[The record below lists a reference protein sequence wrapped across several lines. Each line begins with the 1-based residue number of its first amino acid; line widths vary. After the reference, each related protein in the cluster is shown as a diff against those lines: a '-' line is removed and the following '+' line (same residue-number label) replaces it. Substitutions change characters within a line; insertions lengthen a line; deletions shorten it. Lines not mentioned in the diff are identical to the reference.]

1 MIKYSKHIQT
11 IAKDIASHYARFSK
25 ADRLYDLQLEQVADF
40 DLHELSAALIQED
53 PMLASE
59 ATGPDNPDY
68 ATKMLPALINHMT
81 HSIDKEIQA
90 EFMKLWC
97 EGITAYCT
105 DIITKLVDDALYQM
119 NCDLVYHEDPD
130 YARDT
135 RPEQSQWL

>member
-1 MIKYSKHIQT
+1 MKYSKHIQT
-11 IAKDIASHYARFSK
+11 LAKDIASHYARFSK

-40 DLHELSAALIQED
+40 DLHELSAALIQEN

-59 ATGPDNPDY
+59 ACGPDNEAY
-68 ATKMLPALINHMT
+68 TAKMLPALIEYMSDST
-81 HSIDKEIQA
+81 DKGLQL
-90 EFMKLWC
+90 EFTIAWR
-97 EGITAYCT
+97 EGITAYCI
-105 DIITKLVDDALYQM
+105 DIITALVDDALYQM